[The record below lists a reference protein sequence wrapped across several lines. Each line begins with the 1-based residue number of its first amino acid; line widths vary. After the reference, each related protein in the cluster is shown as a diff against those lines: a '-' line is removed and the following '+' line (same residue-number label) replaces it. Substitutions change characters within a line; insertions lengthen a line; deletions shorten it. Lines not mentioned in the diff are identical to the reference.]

1 VRARVHSDAD
11 RKLRVVAALVAL
23 YVIWGTTYY
32 VIRLAVQ
39 EIPPLSMAAIRF
51 LLPGAALYAW
61 RRLRGSPA
69 PGRRDWGRAALL
81 GTLMLAI
88 GNGTVSVAETRMPSG
103 VAALLVAMVPMWA
116 VGLDWGL
123 DRNRPPARVVAGLL
137 LGICGVA
144 VLGAFDTGGWTCQE
158 GCLEAYTPAFVLLV
172 AVGSACWAL
181 GSLRSRKGEAPRD
194 FWLDLGM
201 QMLAGGTVL
210 ALAGAVLGEPARFD
224 PAQVPWEA
232 WAGVL
237 YLSVLGSVVA
247 LGCFLWLLRTTSPA
261 VATTYAFVNPAVAVL
276 LAAALGET
284 PTSWPVLAA
293 SGLIVAGVALI
304 VSGRARGK
312 ATAPTASEAVAQG
325 ER

>member
-1 VRARVHSDAD
+1 MQGDAD
-11 RKLRVVAALVAL
+11 RKLRVAAALVAL

-51 LLPGAALYAW
+51 LLPGAVLYAW
-61 RRLRGSPA
+61 RRLQGSSA
-69 PGRRDWGRAALL
+69 PGRAAWGRAAIL

-88 GNGTVSVAETRMPSG
+88 GNGTVSMAETRMPSG

-116 VGLDWGL
+116 VGLDWLL
-123 DRNRPPARVVAGLL
+123 DRNRPPVRVIAGLL

-144 VLGAFDTGGWTCQE
+144 VLGAFDTGGWTQ
-158 GCLEAYTPAFVLLV
+158 AYTPAFILLV
-172 AVGSACWAL
+172 GVGSACWAL

-210 ALAGAVLGEPARFD
+210 ALAGAALGEPAGFD
-224 PAQVPWEA
+224 PLQVPWEA

-237 YLSVLGSVVA
+237 YLSLFGSVVA
-247 LGCFLWLLRTTSPA
+247 LGCFLWLLRTTTPA

-312 ATAPTASEAVAQG
+312 SNPPAAAEAMAQG